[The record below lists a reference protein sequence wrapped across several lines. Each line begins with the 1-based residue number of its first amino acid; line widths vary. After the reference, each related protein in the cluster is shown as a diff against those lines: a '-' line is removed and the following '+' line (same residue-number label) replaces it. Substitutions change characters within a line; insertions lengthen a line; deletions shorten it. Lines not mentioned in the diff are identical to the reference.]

1 MNGFVEGANFIIIDD
16 DPFGVLITKRI
27 ITLSL
32 PEATVTV
39 FSSWQPAIEYLG
51 KVAAR
56 THDKKETTILL
67 EIHMGFGSGW
77 EFLEAFQKLD
87 KKIQN
92 CVRLSILSTIIS
104 DRDLLNASKYALINT
119 VIEKPLSA
127 DKLNKVLTT
136 EKTD

>member
-1 MNGFVEGANFIIIDD
+1 MNGFVEDVDFIIIDD

-32 PEATVTV
+32 PGATVIT

-51 KVAAR
+51 KVAAGPPR
-56 THDKKETTILL
+56 KKTSTVLL

-87 KKIQN
+87 KKVQN
-92 CVRLSILSTIIS
+92 CTRLSILSTIIS
-104 DRDLLNASKYALINT
+104 DRDLLNANKFALINT

-127 DKLNKVLTT
+127 EKLNTVLLA
-136 EKTD
+136 EKTR